1 VSVIAKRSFWGLGEK
16 TSAAPRRFYWHRPG
30 RALLLGALGLSSFFL
45 LWWLAS
51 LWIRN
56 VILLP
61 SPWAMFAGLI
71 ELAGSGSLWKDIFA
85 SLRRV
90 FTGFAIAASLAVPLG
105 LVLAYSRTWRH
116 LVMPV
121 VVLLRPIPPIAW
133 IPLAIVWFG
142 IGDHSS
148 FAITAV
154 AAFFPIFLNT
164 FAGGIG
170 VDSQHLNAA
179 ASLGAGRAAILR
191 RIYFPSAL
199 PMILTG
205 LRIGM
210 GQAWMAVVTAE
221 LVAAQSGL
229 GFLIQMSRLN
239 LETSHVLVG
248 MFVIGVIGSLMTS
261 LLSALERQLLPWKE

>member
-1 VSVIAKRSFWGLGEK
+1 MAKRFLLGVGEK
-16 TSAAPRRFYWHRPG
+16 SSGRAGGFRIPRPG
-30 RALLLGALGLSSFFL
+30 RPLLLGAIGLGSFFL

-56 VILLP
+56 LILLP
-61 SPWAMFAGLI
+61 SPGAMFTGLLD
-71 ELAGSGSLWKDIFA
+71 LAASGALWKDVIA

-105 LVLAYSRTWRH
+105 LILAYSATLRH

-170 VDSQHLNAA
+170 VDPQHLNAA
-179 ASLGAGRAAILR
+179 ASLGAGRAAILW
-191 RIYFPSAL
+191 RIYLPGSL

-205 LRIGM
+205 IRIGL

-239 LETSHVLVG
+239 LETADVLVG

-261 LLSALERQLLPWKE
+261 ALSVVERRLLPWKE